1 MSAYET
7 RRLLVVVKTYP
18 TPSQKYGETVCC
30 AGVDLATGRW
40 VRMYPITF
48 RRLADRRFAKYQVIN
63 CRATR
68 PRDDNRPESLRIDQD
83 SIQLVGRVMPAGKAG
98 WTRRMALLPPVAR
111 SLEEVR
117 ERQATDGTSIAM
129 VRPLRVDRPCHREG
143 EALDRTAARRPQA
156 RAARPGTGADQGAS
170 GAGADPVGL
179 QLPVH
184 L

>member
-1 MSAYET
+1 
-7 RRLLVVVKTYP
+7 
-18 TPSQKYGETVCC
+18 
-30 AGVDLATGRW
+30 
-40 VRMYPITF
+40 
-48 RRLADRRFAKYQVIN
+48 
-63 CRATR
+63 
-68 PRDDNRPESLRIDQD
+68 
-83 SIQLVGRVMPAGKAG
+83 VGRVMPAGKAG

-184 L
+184 LSYSARVASL